1 MQIDLTES
9 QALRLDSAR
18 RFAEESVAPWAAEI
32 DRRQL
37 TPAHVLSAIKRSGYL
52 GAALPTTWGGGGFDP
67 VSYGVVTG
75 ELGKACSSVRSL
87 MTVHNMSAQ
96 AVALFGS
103 EAQRNRWLPD
113 LSSGERLMAF
123 ALSEPAIGSDAKAIQ
138 TEAVQSGGEFIVSG
152 MKKWI
157 TYGQLADLF
166 LVFAKHEQGSIALV
180 IDRRVDGLSIE
191 PQSDLLGTRGSMLAM
206 LHFDNVRVPAENL
219 LGSPGMGIKWVAN
232 VALDHGRYSVG
243 WGCVG
248 IIHACLD
255 ASLNYAQSRQQG
267 GKRLAD
273 HQLIRRKLTNMLVDA
288 TTARAVCIRSGHMRE
303 RGDPRAATET
313 SLAKYHASVSAR
325 RAATNAVRL
334 HGANGCS
341 AEFPVNRFL
350 RDATVMG
357 VVEGTDEMQQLTLA
371 DYALQRPY
379 RH

>member
-1 MQIDLTES
+1 MQVDLTDT

-18 RFAEESVAPWAAEI
+18 RFAEEFVAPWAGEI
-32 DRRQL
+32 DQRQL
-37 TPAHVLSAIKRSGYL
+37 TPPSVLSAIKRSGYL
-52 GAALPTTWGGGGFDP
+52 GAALSTTWGGGGFDP

-75 ELGKACSSVRSL
+75 ELGKACSSIRSL

-113 LSSGERLMAF
+113 LCSGERLMAF
-123 ALSEPAIGSDAKAIQ
+123 ALSEPAAGSDAKAIE
-138 TEAVQSGGEFIVSG
+138 TAAVQSGGEFIISG
-152 MKKWI
+152 TKKWI

-166 LVFAKHEQGSIALV
+166 LVFAKHEQGAIALV
-180 IDRRVDGLSIE
+180 VDRQADGLRIE
-191 PQSDLLGTRGSMLAM
+191 PQTDLLGTRGSMLAI
-206 LHFDNVRVPAENL
+206 LHFDNTRVPSENV
-219 LGSPGMGIKWVAN
+219 LGRPGMGISWVAN

-243 WGCVG
+243 WGGVG

-255 ASLNYAQSRQQG
+255 ASVKYARSRRQG
-267 GKRLAD
+267 DKRLVD
-273 HQLIRRKLTNMLVDA
+273 HQLIRRKLANMLVDA
-288 TTARAVCIRSGHMRE
+288 TSARAVCIRSGHMRE
-303 RGDPRAATET
+303 RGDPRAAMET

-357 VVEGTDEMQQLTLA
+357 IVEGTDEMHQLTLA
-371 DYALQRPY
+371 DYALQHPY